1 MLPLTKPK
9 RFIPIHDEF
18 RMQVQHRRLDG
29 RVALIPMNQ
38 ATGHDLRAPH
48 EFPRLLVDRDV
59 PLSSS
64 PRWRRVPPRRRQIE
78 QIIEPDE
85 WWPDD
90 NRTDV
95 LSAPTGAGRAI
106 TPEFGSIAVPVAV
119 FPTRWQRT
127 VHRESD
133 MVEMM
138 GNQMPNE
145 LSTKE
150 GQIVEMRGLEPLTP
164 AMRTRCSPS

>member
-85 WWPDD
+85 WWPDE

-95 LSAPTGAGRAI
+95 LSAPDRSWTCNYARVRIYSCTG
-106 TPEFGSIAVPVAV
+106 SCL
-119 FPTRWQRT
+119 
-127 VHRESD
+127 S
-133 MVEMM
+133 
-138 GNQMPNE
+138 NQMATNCAQRKRHGGDDGKPN
-145 LSTKE
+145 
-150 GQIVEMRGLEPLTP
+150 
-164 AMRTRCSPS
+164 A